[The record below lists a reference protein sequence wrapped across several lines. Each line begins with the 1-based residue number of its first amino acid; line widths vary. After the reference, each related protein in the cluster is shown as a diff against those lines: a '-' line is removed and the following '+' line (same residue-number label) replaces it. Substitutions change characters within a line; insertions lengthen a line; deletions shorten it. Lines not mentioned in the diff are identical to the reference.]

1 MNKRKIIL
9 LAALLVMVA
18 ILGVGG
24 TLAYFTA
31 EDSATNTFTVGNVKI
46 ELTEPNWEEAEDVY
60 PGQVLPKD
68 PKVTNVGTNP
78 CYVRIAVEGLDC
90 LKAEGDGEELLI
102 KLITGD
108 KVGELGAGWVHHTD
122 GYYYYTEVLGT
133 TETDKTTTALFDHI
147 VIPTA
152 LTNEEGTEHPDPY
165 DIDVKAYAV
174 QAQGAPDGTDTVAEI
189 AAWFETCAPTTW

>member
-31 EDSATNTFTVGNVKI
+31 EDEATNTFTVGNVKI
-46 ELTEPNWEEAEDVY
+46 DLTEPNWEEAEDVF

-78 CYVRIAVEGLDC
+78 CYVRIAVEGLDV
-90 LKAEGDGEELLI
+90 LGKDDLLI
-102 KLITGD
+102 
-108 KVGELGAGWVHHTD
+108 KVGELGTDWVLHTD
-122 GYYYYTEVLGT
+122 GYYYYTKVLEKEVA
-133 TETDKTTTALFDHI
+133 TTAVFETI
-147 VIPTA
+147 TIPTA
-152 LTNEEGTEHPDPY
+152 LTNDKGEEYKDKY
-165 DIDVKAYAV
+165 NVKVTAYAV
-174 QAQGAPDGTDTVAEI
+174 QAQGAPEGMTGVADI
-189 AAWFETCAPTTW
+189 ADWFDTCAPDTW

>member
-1 MNKRKIIL
+1 MNKRKILL

-31 EDSATNTFTVGNVKI
+31 EDEATNTFTVGNVKI
-46 ELTEPNWEEAEDVY
+46 ELNEPNWEEAEDVY

-78 CYVRIAVEGLDC
+78 CYVRIAVEGLDV
-90 LKAEGDGEELLI
+90 LGKDDLLI
-102 KLITGD
+102 
-108 KVGELGAGWVHHTD
+108 KVGELGTDWVHHTD
-122 GYYYYTEVLGT
+122 GYYYYTEVL
-133 TETDKTTTALFDHI
+133 EKDAATTAVFETI
-147 VIPTA
+147 TIPTA
-152 LTNEEGTEHPDPY
+152 LTNEEGTEHPNPY

-189 AAWFETCAPTTW
+189 AAWFEICMPKTTEDTEK